1 MKNNRNHEV
10 RGVKVLSGR
19 RKTDS
24 PFVLPRVLVPETQS
38 IQQDSE
44 EESQLPKDQPAWK
57 VQTEGGLTDRP
68 ADTDSE
74 GETQL
79 PKDQPPRI
87 PETGETSNDLNGK
100 DFVPVE
106 SIFLEER
113 LSQDDEDIPV
123 AVILEREKKEKL
135 KTKFAKAATSSD
147 DEEIYQRYTWLHH
160 SYVYVLRII

>member
-38 IQQDSE
+38 IEQESE
-44 EESQLPKDQPAWK
+44 EETQLPKDQPIWN
-57 VQTEGGLTDRP
+57 VQTEGGQTDRP
-68 ADTDSE
+68 TDSDSE

-79 PKDQPPRI
+79 PKDQPPYI
-87 PETGETSNDLNGK
+87 PETGETSTDLIEK
-100 DFVPVE
+100 DIVPVE

-113 LSQDDEDIPV
+113 LSQDDEDIPL
-123 AVILEREKKEKL
+123 AIILEREREKL
-135 KTKFAKAATSSD
+135 KTKIAKATTSSD
-147 DEEIYQRYTWLHH
+147 DEDDVPVKMLLQRKHPKT
-160 SYVYVLRII
+160 